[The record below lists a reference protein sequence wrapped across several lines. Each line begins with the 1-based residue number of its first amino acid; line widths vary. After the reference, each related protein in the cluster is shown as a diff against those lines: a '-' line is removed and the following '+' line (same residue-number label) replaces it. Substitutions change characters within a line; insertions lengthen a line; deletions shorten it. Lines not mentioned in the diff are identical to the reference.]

1 MLRVKN
7 NGLFLEQTDSEIF
20 EFIFEE
26 FKRQNEHLEMIASEN
41 YTFPSVME
49 AMGSILT
56 NKYAEGYPNKRYY
69 GGCEVVDKIE
79 SLAIER
85 AKKLFNCQFANV
97 QAHSGSQA
105 NNAVYHALLKPYDK
119 ILGMD
124 LSCGGHL
131 THGAKVSLTGKH
143 YQSFSYG
150 VGLDGYIDY
159 EEALKIAQSVKPQ
172 IIVCGFSAYP
182 REIDFKKFREI
193 ADAVGALLLGDIAHV
208 AGLVVANEHAHPF
221 PHCHVVSSTTHK
233 TLRGPRGGLILT
245 NDEEIA
251 AKIDKAIF
259 PGTQGGPLMHA
270 IAAKAVG
277 FKENLKPEFKAYAQL
292 VKSNMQV
299 LAKTLKEK
307 NHKLVSG
314 GTSNHLLLMDFLD
327 KPYSGKDADIAL
339 GNAGIT
345 VNKNTIPGETRSP
358 FVTSGIRIGSA
369 ALSARGM
376 GAKEFEI
383 IGNKISDILNDINN
397 VSLQLHVKE
406 ELKAMANQFPVY
418 HQPIF

>member
-1 MLRVKN
+1 MAY
-7 NGLFLEQTDSEIF
+7 FLEQTDSEIF
-20 EFIFEE
+20 ELIFEE
-26 FKRQNEHLEMIASEN
+26 YKRQNEYLEMIASEN
-41 YTFPSVME
+41 YTFASVME
-49 AMGSILT
+49 AMGSVLT

-150 VGLDGYIDY
+150 VNLDGYIDY
-159 EEALKIAQSVKPQ
+159 EEALKIAQSVKPE

-193 ADAVGALLLGDIAHV
+193 ADEVGALLLGDIAHV
-208 AGLVVANEHAHPF
+208 AGLVVTGEHANPF

-251 AKIDKAIF
+251 AKIDKAVF
-259 PGTQGGPLMHA
+259 PGTQGGPLMHV

-299 LAKTLKEK
+299 LAKALQEK

-376 GAKEFEI
+376 GAREFEI

-406 ELKAMANQFPVY
+406 ELKAMASQFPVY
-418 HQPIF
+418 QQPIF

>member
-1 MLRVKN
+1 MAY
-7 NGLFLEQTDSEIF
+7 FLEQTDSEIF
-20 EFIFEE
+20 ELIFEE
-26 FKRQNEHLEMIASEN
+26 YKRQNEHLEMIASEN
-41 YTFPSVME
+41 YTFASVME
-49 AMGSILT
+49 AMGSVLT
-56 NKYAEGYPNKRYY
+56 NKYAEGYLNKRYY

-85 AKKLFNCQFANV
+85 AKKLFNCRFANV

-150 VGLDGYIDY
+150 VNLDGYIDY
-159 EEALKIAQSVKPQ
+159 EEALKIAQSVKPE

-193 ADAVGALLLGDIAHV
+193 ADEVGALLLGDIAHV
-208 AGLVVANEHAHPF
+208 AGLVVTGEHANPF

-259 PGTQGGPLMHA
+259 PGTQGGPLMHV

-277 FKENLKPEFKAYAQL
+277 FKENLKPEFKAYVQL

-299 LAKTLKEK
+299 LAKALQEK

-406 ELKAMANQFPVY
+406 ELKAMASQFPVY
-418 HQPIF
+418 QQPIF

>member
-1 MLRVKN
+1 MAY
-7 NGLFLEQTDSEIF
+7 FLEQTDSEIF
-20 EFIFEE
+20 EFIVEE

-251 AKIDKAIF
+251 VKIDKAIF
-259 PGTQGGPLMHA
+259 PGTQGGPLMHV

-277 FKENLKPEFKAYAQL
+277 FKENLKPEFKAYAKL

-299 LAKTLKEK
+299 LAKVLKEK

>member
-1 MLRVKN
+1 MAY
-7 NGLFLEQTDSEIF
+7 FLEQTDSEIF

-159 EEALKIAQSVKPQ
+159 EEALKIAQSVKPE

-193 ADAVGALLLGDIAHV
+193 ADEVGALLLGDIAHV

-251 AKIDKAIF
+251 TKIDKAIF
-259 PGTQGGPLMHA
+259 PGTQGGPLMHV

-277 FKENLKPEFKAYAQL
+277 FKENLKPEFKAYAKL

-299 LAKTLKEK
+299 LAKALKEK

-418 HQPIF
+418 QQPIF

>member
-1 MLRVKN
+1 MAY
-7 NGLFLEQTDSEIF
+7 FLEQTDSEIF
-20 EFIFEE
+20 EFIVEE

-150 VGLDGYIDY
+150 VNLDGYIDY
-159 EEALKIAQSVKPQ
+159 EEVLKIAQSVKPE

-193 ADAVGALLLGDIAHV
+193 ADEVGALLLGDIAHV
-208 AGLVVANEHAHPF
+208 AGLVVADEHAHPF

-259 PGTQGGPLMHA
+259 PGTQGGPLMHV

-277 FKENLKPEFKAYAQL
+277 FKENLKPEFKAYAKL

-299 LAKTLKEK
+299 LAKALKEK
-307 NHKLVSG
+307 KHKLVSG

-376 GAKEFEI
+376 GAKEFET

-418 HQPIF
+418 QQPIF

>member
-1 MLRVKN
+1 MAY
-7 NGLFLEQTDSEIF
+7 FLEQTDSEIF
-20 EFIFEE
+20 ELIFEE
-26 FKRQNEHLEMIASEN
+26 YKRQNEHLEMIASEN
-41 YTFPSVME
+41 YTFASVME
-49 AMGSILT
+49 AMGSVLT

-150 VGLDGYIDY
+150 VNLDGYIDY
-159 EEALKIAQSVKPQ
+159 EEALKIAQSVKPE

-193 ADAVGALLLGDIAHV
+193 ADEVGALLLGDIAHV
-208 AGLVVANEHAHPF
+208 AGLVVTGEHANPF

-251 AKIDKAIF
+251 TKIDKAIF
-259 PGTQGGPLMHA
+259 PGTQGGPLMHV

-299 LAKTLKEK
+299 LAKALQEK

-376 GAKEFEI
+376 GTKEFEI

-406 ELKAMANQFPVY
+406 ELKAMASQFPVY
-418 HQPIF
+418 QQPIF

>member
-1 MLRVKN
+1 MAY
-7 NGLFLEQTDSEIF
+7 FLEQTDSEIF
-20 EFIFEE
+20 ELIFEE
-26 FKRQNEHLEMIASEN
+26 YKRQNEHLEMIASEN

-150 VGLDGYIDY
+150 VNLDGYIDY
-159 EEALKIAQSVKPQ
+159 EEALKIAQSVKPE

-193 ADAVGALLLGDIAHV
+193 ADEVGALLLGDIAHV

-259 PGTQGGPLMHA
+259 PGTQGGPLMHV

-277 FKENLKPEFKAYAQL
+277 FKENLKPEFKAYAKL

-299 LAKTLKEK
+299 LAKSLKEK

-418 HQPIF
+418 QQPIF

>member
-1 MLRVKN
+1 MAY
-7 NGLFLEQTDSEIF
+7 FLEQTDSEIF
-20 EFIFEE
+20 ELIFEE
-26 FKRQNEHLEMIASEN
+26 YRRQNEHLEMIASEN
-41 YTFPSVME
+41 YTFASVME
-49 AMGSILT
+49 AMGSVLT

-150 VGLDGYIDY
+150 VNLDGYIDY
-159 EEALKIAQSVKPQ
+159 EGVLKIAQSVKPE

-208 AGLVVANEHAHPF
+208 AGLVVADEHAHPF

-259 PGTQGGPLMHA
+259 PGTQGGPLMHV

-299 LAKTLKEK
+299 LAKALQEK

-418 HQPIF
+418 QQPIF

>member
-1 MLRVKN
+1 MAY
-7 NGLFLEQTDSEIF
+7 FLEQTDSEIF
-20 EFIFEE
+20 EFIVEE

-150 VGLDGYIDY
+150 VNLDGYINY
-159 EEALKIAQSVKPQ
+159 EEALKIAQSVKPE

-193 ADAVGALLLGDIAHV
+193 ADEVGALLLGDIAHV

-277 FKENLKPEFKAYAQL
+277 FKENLKPEFKAYAKL

-299 LAKTLKEK
+299 LAKALKEK

>member
-1 MLRVKN
+1 MAY
-7 NGLFLEQTDSEIF
+7 FLEQTDSEIF
-20 EFIFEE
+20 ELIFEE
-26 FKRQNEHLEMIASEN
+26 YKRQNEHLEMIASEN

-277 FKENLKPEFKAYAQL
+277 FKENLKPEFKAYAKL

-299 LAKTLKEK
+299 LAKALKEK

>member
-1 MLRVKN
+1 MAY
-7 NGLFLEQTDSEIF
+7 FLEQTDSEIF
-20 EFIFEE
+20 EFIVEE

-159 EEALKIAQSVKPQ
+159 EEVLKIAQSVKPQ

-193 ADAVGALLLGDIAHV
+193 ADEVGALLLGDIAHV

-277 FKENLKPEFKAYAQL
+277 FKENLKPEFKAYAKL

>member
-1 MLRVKN
+1 MAY
-7 NGLFLEQTDSEIF
+7 FLEQTDSEIF
-20 EFIFEE
+20 ELIFEE
-26 FKRQNEHLEMIASEN
+26 YKRQNEHLEMIASEN

-150 VGLDGYIDY
+150 VSLDGYIDY
-159 EEALKIAQSVKPQ
+159 EEALKIAQSVKPE

-277 FKENLKPEFKAYAQL
+277 FKENLKPEFKAYAKL

-406 ELKAMANQFPVY
+406 ELKAMASQFPVY

>member
-1 MLRVKN
+1 MAY
-7 NGLFLEQTDSEIF
+7 FLEQSDSEIF
-20 EFIFEE
+20 ELIFEE
-26 FKRQNEHLEMIASEN
+26 YKRQNEHLEMIASEN

-150 VGLDGYIDY
+150 VNLDGYIDY
-159 EEALKIAQSVKPQ
+159 EEALKIAQSVKPE

-193 ADAVGALLLGDIAHV
+193 ADEVGALLLGDIAHV

-299 LAKTLKEK
+299 LAKALKEK

-418 HQPIF
+418 QQPIF

>member
-1 MLRVKN
+1 MAY
-7 NGLFLEQTDSEIF
+7 FLEQTDSEIF
-20 EFIFEE
+20 ELIFEE
-26 FKRQNEHLEMIASEN
+26 YRRQNEHLEMIASEN
-41 YTFPSVME
+41 YTFASVME
-49 AMGSILT
+49 AMGSVLT

-150 VGLDGYIDY
+150 VNLDGYIDY
-159 EEALKIAQSVKPQ
+159 EEALKIAQSVKPE

-193 ADAVGALLLGDIAHV
+193 ADEVGALLLGDIAHV
-208 AGLVVANEHAHPF
+208 AGLVVTGEHANPF

-259 PGTQGGPLMHA
+259 PGTQGGPLMHV

-299 LAKTLKEK
+299 LAKALKEK

-369 ALSARGM
+369 ALSTRGM

-418 HQPIF
+418 QQPIF

>member
-1 MLRVKN
+1 MAY
-7 NGLFLEQTDSEIF
+7 FLEQTDSEIF
-20 EFIFEE
+20 ELIFEE
-26 FKRQNEHLEMIASEN
+26 YKRQNEHLEMIASEN
-41 YTFPSVME
+41 YTFASVME
-49 AMGSILT
+49 AMGSVLT

-85 AKKLFNCQFANV
+85 AKKLFNCRFANV

-150 VGLDGYIDY
+150 VNLDGYIDY
-159 EEALKIAQSVKPQ
+159 EEALKIAQSVKPE

-193 ADAVGALLLGDIAHV
+193 ADEVGALLLGDIAHV
-208 AGLVVANEHAHPF
+208 AGLVVTGEHANPF

-245 NDEEIA
+245 NDEEIV

-259 PGTQGGPLMHA
+259 PGTQGGPLMHV

-299 LAKTLKEK
+299 LAKVLQEK

-406 ELKAMANQFPVY
+406 ELKAMASQFPVY
-418 HQPIF
+418 QQPIF

>member
-1 MLRVKN
+1 MAY
-7 NGLFLEQTDSEIF
+7 FLEQTDSEIF
-20 EFIFEE
+20 ELIFEE
-26 FKRQNEHLEMIASEN
+26 YKRQNEHLEMIASEN
-41 YTFPSVME
+41 YTFASVME
-49 AMGSILT
+49 AMGSVLT

-85 AKKLFNCQFANV
+85 AKKLFNCRFANV

-150 VGLDGYIDY
+150 VNLDGYIDY
-159 EEALKIAQSVKPQ
+159 EEALKIAQSVKPE

-193 ADAVGALLLGDIAHV
+193 ADEVGALLLGDIAHV
-208 AGLVVANEHAHPF
+208 AGLVVTGEHANPF

-259 PGTQGGPLMHA
+259 PGTQGGPLMHV

-299 LAKTLKEK
+299 LAKALKEK

-406 ELKAMANQFPVY
+406 ELKAMASQFSVY
-418 HQPIF
+418 QQPIF

>member
-1 MLRVKN
+1 MAY
-7 NGLFLEQTDSEIF
+7 FLEQSDNEIF
-20 EFIFEE
+20 ELIFEE
-26 FKRQNEHLEMIASEN
+26 YKRQNEHLEMIASEN

-150 VGLDGYIDY
+150 VNLDGYIDY
-159 EEALKIAQSVKPQ
+159 EEALKIAQSVKPE

-193 ADAVGALLLGDIAHV
+193 ADEVGALLLGDIAHV
-208 AGLVVANEHAHPF
+208 AGLVVADEHAHPF

-259 PGTQGGPLMHA
+259 PGTQGGPLMHV

-277 FKENLKPEFKAYAQL
+277 FKENLKPEFKAYAKL
-292 VKSNMQV
+292 VKSNMQI

-418 HQPIF
+418 QQPIF

>member
-1 MLRVKN
+1 MAY
-7 NGLFLEQTDSEIF
+7 FLEQTDSEIF
-20 EFIFEE
+20 EFIVEE

-150 VGLDGYIDY
+150 VNLDGYIDY
-159 EEALKIAQSVKPQ
+159 EEALKIAQSVKPE

-277 FKENLKPEFKAYAQL
+277 FKENLKPEFKAYAKL